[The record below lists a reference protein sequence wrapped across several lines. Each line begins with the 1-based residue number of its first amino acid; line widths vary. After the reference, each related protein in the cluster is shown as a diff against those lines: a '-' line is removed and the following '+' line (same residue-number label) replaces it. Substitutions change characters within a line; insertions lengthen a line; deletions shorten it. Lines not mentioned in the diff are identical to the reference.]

1 MEDKISESK
10 KTNRP
15 LPDERYN
22 IELYKKAVRASKE
35 AKKIAEEEKRK
46 KRIKMVFFI
55 LCVVLIIGVGVYFLG
70 RLFAPQAE
78 YIEAY
83 EHPLKLDYETVDGE
97 VISPF
102 ADYSIDTKISALSAI
117 AFNPV
122 NGDILYEKNSSQ
134 RVNIASL
141 TKLISTLVALD
152 TFALDEII
160 TVSRENIPIDLA
172 WQVGLK
178 EGDSITVENILK
190 AMLISSYNDSAYVL
204 ANAYPY
210 GGYEGFIKAM
220 NRKAKELRMF
230 SSNFSNPAGIDD
242 PFNYSTAQD
251 VAVLTSVV
259 RKYPE
264 ILNIVEIGKV
274 TINWNSKEGIVSK
287 EIMSTNQL
295 YGTNKYMKGLK
306 TGITDLAGQC
316 FAGYFVYPSGN
327 ELITIVLNSQDRF
340 SETVLIEK
348 FAREKLK

>member
-1 MEDKISESK
+1 MEEKISESR

-22 IELYKKAVRASKE
+22 IELYKQAVRASKE
-35 AKKIAEEEKRK
+35 AKRIAEGEKRK
-46 KRIKMVFFI
+46 RRIKRDFLI
-55 LCVVLIIGVGVYFLG
+55 LCLVLIIGIGVYFLG
-70 RLFAPQAE
+70 RLFVPQAE
-78 YIEAY
+78 YIEAHQ
-83 EHPLKLDYETVDGE
+83 HPLKLDYETVDGE
-97 VISPF
+97 VIYPF
-102 ADYSIDTKISALSAI
+102 ADYSIDTKISAQSAI

-152 TFALDEII
+152 TFDLDEVI
-160 TVSRENIPIDLA
+160 TVSRENIPVDLD
-172 WQVGLK
+172 WQIGLK

-242 PFNYSTAQD
+242 PLNYSTAQD

-274 TINWNSKEGIVSK
+274 TINWNSEEGIVSK
-287 EIMSTNQL
+287 EIMATNQL
-295 YGTNKYMKGLK
+295 HGTNKYMKGLK

-327 ELITIVLNSQDRF
+327 ELITVVLNSQDRF

-348 FAREKLK
+348 YAREKLK